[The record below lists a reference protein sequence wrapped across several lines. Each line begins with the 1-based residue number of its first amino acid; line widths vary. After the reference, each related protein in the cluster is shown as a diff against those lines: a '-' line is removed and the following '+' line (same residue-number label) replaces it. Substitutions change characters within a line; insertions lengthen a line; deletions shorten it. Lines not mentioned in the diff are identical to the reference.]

1 MKLYELQKVTQS
13 DYDCYDIDFDYSVT
27 MCYIDNAKDDYDRF
41 CMELAKKVDVIRAYG
56 NSATCDW
63 TNLILNNFDKFKAF
77 TKSEWAGDYKDNE
90 DFICE
95 WIEELNSYVAGNVP
109 AGENFYKKLYDF
121 VFTLEWGN

>member
-27 MCYIDNAKDDYDRF
+27 MCYIDNAEDDYDRF
-41 CMELAKKVDVIRAYG
+41 CMELAKKVDVIRAFD

-63 TNLILNNFDKFKAF
+63 TTLILDNLGTFKTF
-77 TKSEWAGDYKDNE
+77 TKEHWTRDFNNTE

-95 WIEELNSYVAGNVP
+95 WIKELHSYVAGNVP
-109 AGENFYKKLYDF
+109 DEFYKVLNEF
-121 VFTLEWGN
+121 VSTLK